1 MNPRILAQAT
11 LCKLL
16 VGSFRGQ
23 TRCCPCDGKVR
34 QCAFSRTER
43 IELSKDAKVIAARDR
58 NAAEYEQMKDIDDDK
73 LPEEHQYGKIGY
85 RS

>member
-1 MNPRILAQAT
+1 MDPRILAQAT

-16 VGSFRGQ
+16 IGSFRGQ

-43 IELSKDAKVIAARDR
+43 IELRKDAKVIAARER
-58 NAAEYEQMKDIDDDK
+58 NVSEYAEMKDIDANK
-73 LPEEHQYGKIGY
+73 LHNEDGQYY
-85 RS
+85 YE